1 MAQPSAQEQYLL
13 ELVNRFRANPA
24 AEYNFLV
31 NSGDGDVISSLSYF
45 GVNLSVLASQ
55 WGSLVAAQPL
65 AWSDQLNSSATAHN
79 QLMINFNQQSH
90 NLPGEPGLSVR
101 INNAG
106 ANSYNAVAENIYAYA
121 QSPFHAHAGFAV
133 DWGDN
138 DTNAGNGFGTGIQN
152 PTGHRNNLL
161 NDTYREAGFSLIA
174 ENNSATAVG
183 PLVATQHLGD
193 RNTGTS
199 EWLLGVAFRDM
210 DDNDFYSTGEGLGGV
225 TVNISKSGFSTS
237 VQTGL
242 AGGYQT
248 LLPPGTYSVKFS
260 QNGTTL
266 KNFSNVVV
274 GAQSVKKDLLI
285 EVGVAPAAGRGKIVG
300 MQFNDA
306 DGDGVQDIGE
316 SGIAG
321 RTVFLDGNGNGQ
333 LNVGESSVVTDAS
346 GVYIFNS
353 LLPGSYQVLPV
364 IPAGRAQTFPNSVS
378 PLGSESF
385 QLDDSTSEGWAAFT
399 PGSDVLVFNQF
410 AVQSGSRTLTSL
422 SVGLSE
428 GGNPTKLLVY
438 QDTDNDGR
446 PDDNEK
452 VREVATA
459 LTGTTGFA
467 NVAIAP
473 TSVTGTFFVGAFYK
487 GNSTDY
493 TLVPRDKTSP
503 AGKSWQASVV
513 NSNSFPNSFTA
524 SLASAHNWL
533 LRANAEGLQPQVV
546 SVKANKTVGGVNFGD
561 RSTSFTGTS
570 GADTLNGTNNADTI
584 LGLGGN
590 DLINGLLGND
600 TIDGGTGNDTILGG
614 GGADILMGGSN
625 TDTLDYSDS
634 QASVVVTLGSNVP
647 STGGT
652 AEGDVN
658 SGFEN
663 LVGSNFAD
671 TLLGDAGN
679 NILRGGLGNDL
690 LTGAAGNDTVLGG
703 GGADTMDGGT
713 GTDILNYTESLA
725 AVTVTLSSGTG
736 VGGDAQGDTNIGF
749 ERIVGSNFNDV
760 LTGDAAANLL
770 SGGNGDDLLSG
781 GGSSDTLN
789 GEGGNDILI
798 GGGGNDSLTG
808 GAGLDSFQ
816 FLAVSDRT
824 DTITD
829 FSGDRIQ
836 ILGAGFGGGLTT
848 GLLDAGKFV
857 LGTSATTSAHRF
869 VYNNGALYFD
879 VDGLGGAS
887 QSLIANVK
895 NGGSPALMSA
905 SDIQIF

>member
-90 NLPGEPGLSVR
+90 NLPGEPGLSAR

-106 ANSYNAVAENIYAYA
+106 ANSYSAVAENIYAYA

-133 DWGDN
+133 DWGDS

-152 PTGHRNNLL
+152 PTAHRNNLL
-161 NDTYREAGFSLIA
+161 NNTYREAGFSLIA

-210 DDNDFYSTGEGLGGV
+210 DDNDFYSVGEGLGGV

-237 VQTGL
+237 VQTSL

-248 LLPPGTYSVKFS
+248 LLPPGSYSVKFV

-266 KNFSNVVV
+266 RTFSNVVV
-274 GAQSVKKDLLI
+274 GTQSVKKDLLL
-285 EVGVAPAAGRGKIVG
+285 EVGVAPAVGRGKIVG
-300 MQFNDA
+300 IQFNDA
-306 DGDGVQDIGE
+306 NRDGIQDIGE
-316 SGIAG
+316 GGIAG
-321 RTVFLDGNGNGQ
+321 RTVFIDGNGNGQ
-333 LNVGESSVVTDAS
+333 LNAGESSAVTDAN

-364 IPAGRAQTFPNSVS
+364 IPAGRVQTFPNT
-378 PLGSESF
+378 PLGFEPF
-385 QLDDSTSEGWAAFT
+385 QLDDGISEGWAAFT
-399 PGSDVLVFNQF
+399 ASSDVLVFNQF
-410 AVQSGSRTLTSL
+410 AVQSGSQTLTSL

-438 QDTDNDGR
+438 QDADNDGR

-473 TSVTGTFFVGAFYK
+473 TAVTGTFFVGAFYE
-487 GNSTDY
+487 GNATDY
-493 TLVPRDKTSP
+493 TLVPRDKTAP
-503 AGKSWQASVV
+503 AGKSWQASAV
-513 NSNSFPNSFTA
+513 NSNSFPNSFSA

-533 LRANAEGLQPQVV
+533 LRADTDGDGVQPQVV

-561 RSTSFTGTS
+561 RSTTITGTS
-570 GADTLNGTNNADTI
+570 GANTLNGTNIADTI

-600 TIDGGTGNDTILGG
+600 TIDGGTGNDTI
-614 GGADILMGGSN
+614 N
-625 TDTLDYSDS
+625 
-634 QASVVVTLGSNVP
+634 
-647 STGGT
+647 
-652 AEGDVN
+652 
-658 SGFEN
+658 
-663 LVGSNFAD
+663 
-671 TLLGDAGN
+671 
-679 NILRGGLGNDL
+679 
-690 LTGAAGNDTVLGG
+690 GG
-703 GGADTMDGGT
+703 GGADTLIGGGGT
-713 GTDILNYTESLA
+713 DVLNYAESSA

-736 VGGDAQGDTNIGF
+736 VGGDAQGDTNTGF
-749 ERIVGSNFNDV
+749 ERISGSNFNDV
-760 LTGDAAANLL
+760 LTGDALVNLL
-770 SGGNGDDLLSG
+770 SGGNGDDLLNG
-781 GGSSDTLN
+781 GAGNDTLN

-798 GGGGNDSLTG
+798 GGGGSDTLTG
-808 GAGLDSFQ
+808 GAGLDAFR
-816 FLAVSDRT
+816 FLAVSERT

-836 ILGAGFGGGLTT
+836 IQGFGGGLTS
-848 GLLDAGKFV
+848 GLLDASKFR
-857 LGTSATTSAHRF
+857 LGASATTSAHRF
-869 VYNNGALYFD
+869 IYNNGALYFD
-879 VDGLGGAS
+879 SDGLGGAG
-887 QSLIANVK
+887 QSLIANVR
-895 NGGSPALMSA
+895 NGGSAALIGA
-905 SDIQIF
+905 SDIQIL